1 MTPSVSEN
9 VSLKPYNTF
18 GIDVSAAFFATFN
31 SVEELQLLLQTNV
44 VKQNSHLVMGGGS
57 NMLLTKNFDGIVLK
71 NSIQG
76 IEILDEDAN
85 TVHVKVGAGEVWHH
99 FVMWAVNKNLGGVE
113 NLSLIPGS
121 VGAGPIQNIGAYG
134 VELKDCFKNLEAVEI
149 KTGNVQ
155 TFTKDDCNFGY
166 RYSIFKDS
174 AKDKYIITHVIFS
187 LKKNPSLN
195 TTYGAIEQ
203 ELKKQNATPSIKTIS
218 DAVIAIRQSKLPD
231 PAVLGNAGS
240 FFKNPEVPV
249 KKFEEL
255 KAVYPTLTGYP
266 VSESTIKLAAGWLIE
281 QCGWKGKRIGN
292 TGSHKDQALVLV
304 NYGNATG
311 KEIYSLALDIKK
323 SVYKKFGVDIEPEVN
338 VI

>member
-31 SVEELQLLLQTNV
+31 SVEELQSLLQTNV
-44 VKQNSHLVMGGGS
+44 VKQHTHLVMGGGS
-57 NMLLTKNFDGIVLK
+57 NMLLTKNFDGVVLK
-71 NSIQG
+71 NNIKG
-76 IEILDEDAN
+76 IEIFSEDVH
-85 TVHVKVGAGEVWHH
+85 TVQVRVGAGEVWHH
-99 FVMWAVNKNLGGVE
+99 FVLWAVNKNLGGVE

-134 VELKDCFKNLEAVEI
+134 VEFKDCFKSLEAVEI
-149 KTGNVQ
+149 KTGNVKI
-155 TFTKDDCNFGY
+155 FAKDDCNFGY
-166 RYSIFKDS
+166 RYSIFKES
-174 AKDKYIITHVIFS
+174 ARGKYIITNVTFS
-187 LKKNPSLN
+187 LKKNPALN

-203 ELKKQNATPSIKTIS
+203 ELKKQNAAPSIKTIS

-231 PAVLGNAGS
+231 PVVLGNAGS

-249 KKFEEL
+249 QKFEEL

-266 VSESTIKLAAGWLIE
+266 VNKSTIKLAAGWLIE
-281 QCGWKGKRIGN
+281 QCGWKGKRVGN

-311 KEIYSLALDIKK
+311 NEIYSLALDIKK
-323 SVYKKFGVDIEPEVN
+323 SVFEKFGVGIEPEVN